1 MTSSLVAPADTENA
15 HNTYYGQ
22 MVIDGNNYLK
32 SEKNTLGSTGE
43 KIHKIHDQDS
53 TLQYF

>member
-43 KIHKIHDQDS
+43 KIHKIHD
-53 TLQYF
+53 